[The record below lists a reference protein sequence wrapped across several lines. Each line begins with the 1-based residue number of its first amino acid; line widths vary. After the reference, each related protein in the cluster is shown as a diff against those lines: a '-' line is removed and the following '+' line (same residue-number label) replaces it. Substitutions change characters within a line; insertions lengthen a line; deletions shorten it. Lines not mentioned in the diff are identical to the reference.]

1 MRRRRREEEDG
12 NEGFGMEL
20 SLSEK
25 YEDGQKL
32 KAIDIVRVYLTVDVF
47 FSVC

>member
-20 SLSEK
+20 SLLEEK
-25 YEDGQKL
+25 EEYEDGQKV
-32 KAIDIVRVYLTVDVF
+32 KAIDIVRVYL
-47 FSVC
+47 